1 MTQAQ
6 TKKHVKGVA
15 VLSADGHLV
24 VQFGVVSD
32 PRIRSMVTDTVWLED
47 ALKRRVVPILLTEAR
62 YLALSADVEEGRLI
76 LIFEEPS
83 ENVLKFFMSVDFAVD
98 IIDHIIS
105 DPYDAMAIIDD
116 DSRLV
121 FVSPVHEKFF
131 GLLPGEAAGR
141 KVTEV
146 IENTRLNHVVST
158 GVAEVGQIQK
168 MRGSERVVS
177 RHPIRRDGKVVGAIG
192 RVMFKGPQQVEALAR
207 RIKTL
212 ENEIASYKSESDAR
226 RREEE
231 ALSIIVG
238 ESQAIRSV
246 REEIRKVA
254 ALDIPVL
261 IQGESGTG
269 KELVAQALH
278 RLSPRH
284 SKRLITVNA
293 AALPASLVESELFG
307 YEAGSFTGADR
318 KGRAGKFE
326 LADKGT
332 IFLDEIGDMPLE
344 VQSKLLRVL
353 QDRIVERVGGDRARK
368 IDFRLVSATN
378 RDLERFIET
387 EKFRLDLFFR
397 ISPVV
402 ITLPRLS
409 DHIEDI
415 PLLVEH
421 FLRDIAG
428 QYGRAVP
435 HVPDEVHDFLMS
447 RKWPGNV
454 RELRH
459 ILERALVF
467 CEGDN
472 LRVSNFSKNPSTEP
486 VAEIAGSSAALPRQP
501 AGSTLKEQIDQL
513 ENQLIADAL
522 ERFKGNK
529 KRAAEHLQVSRSY
542 LYKKLGE

>member
-1 MTQAQ
+1 MATW
-6 TKKHVKGVA
+6 
-15 VLSADGHLV
+15 S

-98 IIDHIIS
+98 IIGTTSSATPMTRWRSSTTIRVLCS
-105 DPYDAMAIIDD
+105 FP
-116 DSRLV
+116 
-121 FVSPVHEKFF
+121 PVHEKFF

-246 REEIRKVA
+246 REEDTQGCGTRHTSFNPRRK
-254 ALDIPVL
+254 
-261 IQGESGTG
+261 
-269 KELVAQALH
+269 
-278 RLSPRH
+278 R
-284 SKRLITVNA
+284 
-293 AALPASLVESELFG
+293 
-307 YEAGSFTGADR
+307 DR
-318 KGRAGKFE
+318 
-326 LADKGT
+326 
-332 IFLDEIGDMPLE
+332 
-344 VQSKLLRVL
+344 
-353 QDRIVERVGGDRARK
+353 
-368 IDFRLVSATN
+368 
-378 RDLERFIET
+378 
-387 EKFRLDLFFR
+387 
-397 ISPVV
+397 
-402 ITLPRLS
+402 
-409 DHIEDI
+409 
-415 PLLVEH
+415 
-421 FLRDIAG
+421 
-428 QYGRAVP
+428 
-435 HVPDEVHDFLMS
+435 
-447 RKWPGNV
+447 
-454 RELRH
+454 
-459 ILERALVF
+459 
-467 CEGDN
+467 
-472 LRVSNFSKNPSTEP
+472 
-486 VAEIAGSSAALPRQP
+486 
-501 AGSTLKEQIDQL
+501 
-513 ENQLIADAL
+513 
-522 ERFKGNK
+522 
-529 KRAAEHLQVSRSY
+529 
-542 LYKKLGE
+542 